1 MPSRRVHNMTHY
13 TAIPQAQALQQ
24 TQFFPFI
31 LDTQAHYFLSQ
42 SVINAS
48 RIENGKLLVR
58 DKRAPKCLDQDYRAF
73 LNFLPWLNH
82 YRLALHGFQLN
93 PYWNAMLDSAGFSH
107 YSNLSFSLANADAI
121 HEQFK
126 FKFVKRRIALEN
138 STFIAPITEQ
148 INIQKA
154 VFKRCVDKHKQ
165 LNCLFLELPCI
176 FTNPLQFHDE
186 VKLPKI
192 ARKWLERLHKS
203 EELTNKLY
211 DVQWRIIKSLN
222 GIYAIHAMIYVIGD
236 EAQYSDFI
244 LQQWRRTC
252 FKNGYELMQ
261 GSPYQILEKY
271 CYFADSDMR
280 SFWRLQIE
288 LCNEPFKI
296 YRYASEHIS
305 YLWQTYTGNIP
316 VKGK

>member
-13 TAIPQAQALQQ
+13 AAIPQAQALQQ

-31 LDTQAHYFLSQ
+31 LDSQAHYFLSQ

-58 DKRAPKCLDQDYRAF
+58 DKRAPKCLDQDYQAF

-82 YRLALHGFQLN
+82 YRLELHGFQLN
-93 PYWNAMLDSAGFSH
+93 PYWSAMLDSAGFSH
-107 YSNLSFSLANADAI
+107 YSSLSFSLANADAI

-244 LQQWRRTC
+244 LQQWRRAC

-261 GSPYQILEKY
+261 GSPYQVLEKY
-271 CYFADSDMR
+271 CYFADSDMC
-280 SFWRLQIE
+280 SFWRLQIK